1 VWRERLINESS
12 LIKNG
17 PKGEEKRPVCLFRR
31 EKRGHAPFSVLNL
44 KRNADPLFRPTSGL
58 SGASLLKPW
67 LHSCAPCLISCL
79 GRRGSHSEIA
89 LPKATR
95 PEQCGRQGL
104 PRSGTPGLPRVKGQG
119 VGPGGSRVLGK
130 AGGPGHPCR
139 GAPPPRPTLQGS
151 QPRCSSAPRPLHRS
165 P

>member
-1 VWRERLINESS
+1 KRTSCFPGLSFPLRTSRTSSGVREVPYLGAFFSLAMTMVSLRAMTSLKEVCFAFAQTGGTPKGKRPRRSMVWRERLINESS

-79 GRRGSHSEIA
+79 GRRGSHSE
-89 LPKATR
+89 
-95 PEQCGRQGL
+95 
-104 PRSGTPGLPRVKGQG
+104 
-119 VGPGGSRVLGK
+119 
-130 AGGPGHPCR
+130 
-139 GAPPPRPTLQGS
+139 
-151 QPRCSSAPRPLHRS
+151 
-165 P
+165 